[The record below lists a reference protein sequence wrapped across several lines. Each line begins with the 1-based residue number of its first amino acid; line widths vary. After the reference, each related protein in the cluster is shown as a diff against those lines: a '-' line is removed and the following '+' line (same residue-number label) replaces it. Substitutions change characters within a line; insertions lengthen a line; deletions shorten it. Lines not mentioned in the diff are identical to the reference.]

1 MMHVDTTTAQS
12 LVDATDDMG
21 VLTQVCLSAASGW
34 RWIFAEIDQLRSV
47 LCNGLYRQCDAD
59 GGMGL
64 ESFGWGYPDPTAPLS
79 VRARVCVWCII
90 CERTCVWCI
99 VFVCASACVV
109 HRLCVCVCV
118 CGTSCVCVRV
128 VQVVAPAGS
137 LVIFTEALLHGTL
150 PVHM

>member
-1 MMHVDTTTAQS
+1 
-12 LVDATDDMG
+12 
-21 VLTQVCLSAASGW
+21 
-34 RWIFAEIDQLRSV
+34 
-47 LCNGLYRQCDAD
+47 
-59 GGMGL
+59 
-64 ESFGWGYPDPTAPLS
+64 
-79 VRARVCVWCII
+79 
-90 CERTCVWCI
+90 VWCI